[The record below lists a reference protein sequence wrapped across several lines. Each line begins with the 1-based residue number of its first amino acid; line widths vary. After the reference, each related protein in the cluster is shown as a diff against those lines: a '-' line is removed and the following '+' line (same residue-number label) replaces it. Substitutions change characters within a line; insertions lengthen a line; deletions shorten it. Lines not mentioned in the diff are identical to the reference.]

1 MKLSKKN
8 IKIIV
13 LSIMLFPISLP
24 YWFAWAMIEVIR
36 EDDGT
41 IWTENP
47 LTIK

>member
-8 IKIIV
+8 IKIII
-13 LSIMLFPISLP
+13 LSIRLFPISLP
-24 YWFAWAMIEVIR
+24 YWFAWAMIEAIR
-36 EDDGT
+36 CDDGT